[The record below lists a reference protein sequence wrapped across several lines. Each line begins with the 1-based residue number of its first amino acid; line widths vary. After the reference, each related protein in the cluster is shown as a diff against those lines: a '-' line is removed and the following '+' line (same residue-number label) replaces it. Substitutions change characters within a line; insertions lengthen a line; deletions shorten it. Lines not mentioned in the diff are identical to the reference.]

1 MTLTLTD
8 VRLTYPDGDRR
19 LIALDAVDLRIAAGD
34 LVAVTGPSGS
44 GKSSL
49 LAVAGALTSP
59 ESGTVRIEDTDVTSL
74 DQQGR
79 DRLRRERIGFVFQ
92 QANLLA
98 SLTALDQL
106 LLVAHLSGGSRRS
119 AEARAR
125 ALLDRVGLG
134 GKAHKRPHQLSG
146 GERQRVGV
154 ARALMGA
161 PALLLVDEPTSAL
174 DHDRGAVVVRLLR
187 DITHEQ
193 QVATVLVTHD
203 LQYLHLA
210 DRTVAMRDGRVCSPA
225 EVSPHSPAAVPG
237 R

>member
-19 LIALDAVDLRIAAGD
+19 LVALDAVDLRVAPGEF
-34 LVAVTGPSGS
+34 VAVTGPSGS

-49 LAVAGALTSP
+49 LAVAGALTTP
-59 ESGTVRIEDTDVTSL
+59 EHGTVVLESTDVTAL

-98 SLTALDQL
+98 SLTAVDQL
-106 LLVAHLSGGSRRS
+106 LLVAHVAGTSRRT
-119 AEARAR
+119 AETRAR
-125 ALLDRVGLG
+125 ELLDRVGLG
-134 GKAHKRPHQLSG
+134 SKAGKRPQQLSG

-154 ARALMGA
+154 ARALMGD

-174 DHDRGAVVVRLLR
+174 DHDRGEAVVRLLR

-193 QVATVLVTHD
+193 QVATVMVTHD
-203 LQYLHLA
+203 LQHLHLV
-210 DRTVAMRDGRVCSPA
+210 DRTVTMDDGRLTAPVPA
-225 EVSPHSPAAVPG
+225 
-237 R
+237 

>member
-1 MTLTLTD
+1 MTLALTD

-19 LIALDAVDLRIAAGD
+19 LVALDAVNLRVTGGE

-49 LAVAGALTSP
+49 LAVAGALTRP
-59 ESGTVRIEDTDVTSL
+59 ESGTVRIADTDVTAL
-74 DQQGR
+74 DQKGR

-106 LLVAHLSGGSRRS
+106 LLVAHLSGASRRS

-125 ALLDRVGLG
+125 GLLDRVGLG
-134 GKAHKRPHQLSG
+134 GKADKRPHQLSG
-146 GERQRVGV
+146 GERQRVGIV
-154 ARALMGA
+154 RALMGN

-174 DHDRGAVVVRLLR
+174 DHERGEAVVTLLR

-193 QVATVLVTHD
+193 PLATVMVTHD

-210 DRTVAMRDGRVCSPA
+210 DRTVAMRDGRVCPPA
-225 EVSPHSPAAVPG
+225 EFSPRSPAAVRG
-237 R
+237 H

>member
-1 MTLTLTD
+1 MTLTLAD

-19 LIALDAVDLRIAAGD
+19 LVALDSVDLRVAPGQF
-34 LVAVTGPSGS
+34 VAVTGPSGS

-49 LAVAGALTSP
+49 LAVAGALTTP
-59 ESGTVRIEDTDVTSL
+59 EQGTVVLESTDVTAL

-79 DRLRRERIGFVFQ
+79 DRLRRARIGFVFQ

-106 LLVAHLSGGSRRS
+106 LLVAHVAGTPRRT

-125 ALLDRVGLG
+125 ELLDRVGLAR
-134 GKAHKRPHQLSG
+134 KTHKRPHALSG

-154 ARALMGA
+154 ARALMGS

-174 DHDRGAVVVRLLR
+174 DHDRGEAVVRLLH

-193 QVATVLVTHD
+193 QVATVMVTHD
-203 LQYLHLA
+203 LHHLHLV
-210 DRTVAMRDGRVCSPA
+210 DRTMTMNDGRLI
-225 EVSPHSPAAVPG
+225 AAVAA
-237 R
+237 

>member
-1 MTLTLTD
+1 MTLTLND

-19 LIALDAVDLRIAAGD
+19 LVALDAVDLHVAAGEF
-34 LVAVTGPSGS
+34 VAVTGPSGS

-49 LAVAGALTSP
+49 LAVAGALTMP
-59 ESGTVRIEDTDVTSL
+59 ERGSVVIESTEVTAL
-74 DQQGR
+74 DQRGR

-106 LLVAHLSGGSRRS
+106 LLVAHVAGASRRT

-125 ALLDRVGLG
+125 ELLDRVGLAD
-134 GKAHKRPHQLSG
+134 KVRRRPAELSG

-154 ARALMGA
+154 ARALMGQ

-174 DHDRGAVVVRLLR
+174 DHDRGESVVRLLR
-187 DITHEQ
+187 DITSEQ
-193 QVATVLVTHD
+193 AVATLMVTHD
-203 LQYLHLA
+203 LQHLHLTN
-210 DRTVAMRDGRVCSPA
+210 RTTTMQDGRLTSPA
-225 EVSPHSPAAVPG
+225 RV
-237 R
+237 

>member
-19 LIALDAVDLRIAAGD
+19 LVALDAVNLRIAPAE

-49 LAVAGALTSP
+49 LAVAGALTTP
-59 ESGTVRIEDTDVTSL
+59 ESGTVRVEDTDVTSL
-74 DQQGR
+74 DQNGR

-106 LLVAHLSGGSRRS
+106 LLVAHLSGASRRR
-119 AEARAR
+119 AEARGR
-125 ALLDRVGLG
+125 GLLDRVGLG
-134 GKAHKRPHQLSG
+134 GKADKRPHQLSG

-154 ARALMGA
+154 ARALMRR

-174 DHDRGAVVVRLLR
+174 DHDRGEVVVRLLR

-193 QVATVLVTHD
+193 QVATVMVTHD

-210 DRTVAMRDGRVCSPA
+210 DRTVTMRDGRVCPTTDVPPSPA
-225 EVSPHSPAAVPG
+225 VVQD

>member
-19 LIALDAVDLRIAAGD
+19 LVALDAVNLRITPGE

-59 ESGTVRIEDTDVTSL
+59 ESGTVRIEDADVTAL
-74 DQQGR
+74 DHKGR

-98 SLTALDQL
+98 SLSALDQL
-106 LLVAHLSGGSRRS
+106 LLVAHLSGASRRP

-125 ALLDRVGLG
+125 QLLDRVELG

-154 ARALMGA
+154 ARALMGT

-174 DHDRGAVVVRLLR
+174 DHDRGEAVVSLLR
-187 DITHEQ
+187 DIAHEQ
-193 QVATVLVTHD
+193 HVATVMVTHD
-203 LQYLHLA
+203 LHYLHLA
-210 DRTVAMRDGRVCSPA
+210 DRTVAMQDGRL
-225 EVSPHSPAAVPG
+225 AAG
-237 R
+237 